1 MTFLLF
7 QLHDLIW
14 HVCQSTNDVS
24 VCCWHFSE
32 TEKTHSAFQTTYD
45 YKVKNQKNFY
55 KVCLYYWISILTN
68 ALQLWLNN
76 NHFLRTARWNVHWIL
91 FQISDISIFCTT
103 ELLSWEKSDR
113 YHNKVLYKLSFLL
126 LFIYPCMS
134 VSYPCEFIQSDVPI
148 SNTLLLLIP
157 NEFGTLFKLG
167 VQR

>member
-1 MTFLLF
+1 MPFLLF

-32 TEKTHSAFQTTYD
+32 TKKPTPLFKLLTEAI
-45 YKVKNQKNFY
+45 NQQNFY
-55 KVCLYYWISILTN
+55 KVRLYYWISIFTN
-68 ALQLWLNN
+68 SLLLWLNT
-76 NHFLRTARWNVHWIL
+76 NHFLHTARWNAHWIL